1 MSDQKRNIQEIMD
14 ELNRI
19 NQEYR
24 QKLSDGMND
33 PDSFMKLAEIE
44 RLGRELSK
52 TTQNLYLEQTI
63 SVLDSVDETILIR
76 KKKENTKTKESN

>member
-1 MSDQKRNIQEIMD
+1 MSDQKRSIQEIMD

-24 QKLSDGMND
+24 QKLSAGMND

-52 TTQNLYLEQTI
+52 TTQNLYLEQTV

-76 KKKENTKTKESN
+76 KKKENTKKKESN